1 MNALKTRLKDF
12 KLSGILLSLDERLKY
27 ANDKSLAYVELLD
40 LLFEDEAHS
49 RRDNTS
55 DYIEQNFHQIKLLK
69 DLILHLNH
77 LSIRKK

>member
-40 LLFEDEAHS
+40 LLFEDEANS
-49 RRDNTS
+49 RRDN
-55 DYIEQNFHQIKLLK
+55 K
-69 DLILHLNH
+69 
-77 LSIRKK
+77 